1 MENPGSGD
9 LGGDQEGRDDG
20 RNADESQ
27 ELIHWKH
34 VVVPPERFQFVVCA
48 ACWLVKIWSEM
59 TAADIVSS
67 ARIVMTAIVFMR
79 STSIPIVAENVRAW
93 RIFRTK
99 PGTMMA
105 VGAASEA
112 ASFAG
117 RQGLILRETHRQLAL
132 AMRLSVRSKPWE

>member
-1 MENPGSGD
+1 
-9 LGGDQEGRDDG
+9 
-20 RNADESQ
+20 
-27 ELIHWKH
+27 
-34 VVVPPERFQFVVCA
+34 
-48 ACWLVKIWSEM
+48 M

-117 RQGLILRETHRQLAL
+117 RQGLILRDASPTGVGDASQREVKAL
-132 AMRLSVRSKPWE
+132 GITSGPHGEECGNAARLEP